1 MAKSDKPDP
10 TKVLSEQSKRFVEAA
25 RALQCDEDEQA
36 FEKRL
41 KEVAT
46 SPPPKPDKPKTKKK
60 NPAK

>member
-1 MAKSDKPDP
+1 MANSNSD
-10 TKVLSEQSKRFVEAA
+10 SERQKQKFIEAA
-25 RALQCDEDEQA
+25 RQLGCDKDEEA

-41 KEVAT
+41 KGVAT